1 MWDLCFS
8 ARWLLHFAF
17 CNSVQERRLGE
28 LRWMLRRASLACR
41 CRRWGWGRRP
51 GWTLSGR
58 KRPRPASQH
67 LISRWRCSRGHGWW
81 RIQEMSWK
89 LSCCCSSQLQILTPT
104 VPCHHI
110 EEKENCRNN
119 KHWKFFCKRGTFH
132 AKQLLQRSTYD
143 KHKKDWSLIVSW
155 SRKLRKIVFLV
166 KCGGLKKVIEIEA
179 MQNSHSTLHKIAL

>member
-1 MWDLCFS
+1 MFGKFGQYWRNESSTWWVLVFQNISMWGLSFS

-17 CNSVQERRLGE
+17 WNSVQERRLGE

-89 LSCCCSSQLQILTPT
+89 LSCCCSSQLHILTST

-119 KHWKFFCKRGTFH
+119 KHWKLFCKRGTFH
-132 AKQLLQRSTYD
+132 AKQLLQRSTLMIST
-143 KHKKDWSLIVSW
+143 KKTEVSLFPEV
-155 SRKLRKIVFLV
+155 
-166 KCGGLKKVIEIEA
+166 G
-179 MQNSHSTLHKIAL
+179 NSEK